1 MSAIPITRT
10 KVLFVCSRN
19 QWRSPTAEAMFKGS
33 QTVDARSAGTSP
45 KARVR
50 INDKHVRW
58 ADIIFAMEKQHCR
71 QIIERLGDHLDGK
84 RIVVLHIPD
93 SYQFMDEA
101 LIGVLRDKL
110 APHLD
115 LTD

>member
-1 MSAIPITRT
+1 MAHPRK

-50 INDKHVRW
+50 ISDKHVRW
-58 ADIIFAMEKQHCR
+58 ADLIFAMEKHHCR
-71 QIIERLGDHLDGK
+71 QIIERLGDQLDGK
-84 RIVVLHIPD
+84 RIIVLHIPD
-93 SYQFMDEA
+93 EYQFMDTA
-101 LIGVLRDKL
+101 LIALLRDKL
-110 APHLD
+110 AEYLEM
-115 LTD
+115 TDSLK